1 MCAYCVCDKLCV
13 FAMGAVVVTPVE
25 DAHRLV
31 IFVRQV
37 AEELAEA

>member
-1 MCAYCVCDKLCV
+1 MCPYCVCNELGI

-37 AEELAEA
+37 VEELAEA